1 MAESASAPPRPILRG
16 PRVFL
21 HPVERASLAASVEWF
36 ADPEFAL
43 GFNMRAPLSLRQAE
57 AWFDEVQGQQG
68 KRRWDFD
75 VCLRQDGR
83 TVGFAGFMDV
93 DAVNGGVE
101 LIIGIGERGLRD
113 RGYGTEAVE
122 ILLDFAFA
130 ELRLHRVQLRVW
142 SFNERAIHVYT
153 RMGFC
158 QEASYREAHYRH
170 GHWHDVHYMS
180 MLASEWAARERPRG
194 WEID

>member
-1 MAESASAPPRPILRG
+1 MAESRAAPPRPILRG

-21 HPVERASLAASVEWF
+21 HPVERDSLAASVEWF
-36 ADPEFAL
+36 SDPEFAE
-43 GFNMRAPLSLRQAE
+43 GFNMRAPMSLHQAE
-57 AWFDEVQGQQG
+57 AWFDEVQSQQG

-75 VCLRQDGR
+75 VRLREDGR

-93 DAVNGGVE
+93 DSVNGGAE

-113 RGYGTEAVE
+113 QGLGTEAVE
-122 ILLDFAFA
+122 ILLDFAFG

-142 SFNERAIHVYT
+142 SFNERAVHLYRRI
-153 RMGFC
+153 GFRH
-158 QEASYREAHYRH
+158 EARYREAHFRH
-170 GHWHDVHYMS
+170 GRWHDVHYMS
-180 MLASEWAARERPRG
+180 MLADEWAEQERSPG